1 MLSSICRTKTTQ
13 TFHDSYLSFQ
23 SSLIVVTSQY
33 QEIAVVRFVGHLK
46 CDNVNI
52 NICIMYNAIICLIR
66 TSDNIQLGTI
76 GWLIVDVRD
85 NIFDIIIG
93 LYSLLLTLDNLM

>member
-1 MLSSICRTKTTQ
+1 MLSSICRTKMTQ
-13 TFHDSYLSFQ
+13 TFHDSYLLFQ

-52 NICIMYNAIICLIR
+52 NYFYNVQCYNMFD
-66 TSDNIQLGTI
+66 TY
-76 GWLIVDVRD
+76 VR
-85 NIFDIIIG
+85 
-93 LYSLLLTLDNLM
+93 